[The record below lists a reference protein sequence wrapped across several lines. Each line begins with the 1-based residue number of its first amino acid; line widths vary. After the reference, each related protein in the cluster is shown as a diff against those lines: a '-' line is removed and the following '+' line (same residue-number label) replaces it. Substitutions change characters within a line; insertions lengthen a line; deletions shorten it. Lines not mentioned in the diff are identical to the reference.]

1 MAYQNNNT
9 ALLLFSRT
17 SGEECRAKNFLPFQ
31 NHSQN
36 KKIAQ
41 KIIEHSISLA
51 NRSGLPYFVWDESL
65 QQGNNFGERIS
76 HAVEDVFKKGFEK
89 IIIIGNDCITL
100 NTDQIKSAVTALQT
114 YESVIAPTNKG
125 GAYLIGISKNIF
137 DKKSFTDVRWQTAL
151 VTIDLQKLYA
161 SLSVF
166 EMPVMDDINDFNDLK
181 KQAFQLSPIHS
192 IRIFLQSIIAS
203 ISKYIFLSEYFIS
216 KLSIR
221 YLFRIKAPPAFY
233 FSL

>member
-9 ALLLFSRT
+9 ALLLFSRS
-17 SGEECRAKNFLPFQ
+17 SGEESHAKNFLPYQ

-41 KIIEHSISLA
+41 KIIAHSITLA

-76 HAVEDVFKKGFEK
+76 QAVEDVFKKGFEK

-100 NTDQIKSAVTALQT
+100 NTNQINDAVTALQIH
-114 YESVIAPTNKG
+114 ESVIAPTNKG
-125 GAYLIGISKNIF
+125 GVYLIGISKNIF
-137 DKKSFTDVRWQTAL
+137 DKKSFIAVHWQTSS
-151 VTIDLQKLYA
+151 VTKDLQQLYA

-166 EMPVMDDINDFNDLK
+166 QMPVMDDINDFNDLK
-181 KQAFQLSPIHS
+181 KQIFQLSPIHS
-192 IRIFLQSIIAS
+192 IGIFLQSIIAS
-203 ISKYIFLSEYFIS
+203 IRKYIFLSEYFTS
-216 KLSIR
+216 VLDIR